1 MWHVLD
7 TDRGLDGSHRART
20 TYPYSTFGL
29 DVESKSTADGR
40 FTMQTYLSLLE
51 FYELS
56 AYKQSQPGTCQ
67 IVSLG

>member
-1 MWHVLD
+1 
-7 TDRGLDGSHRART
+7 
-20 TYPYSTFGL
+20 
-29 DVESKSTADGR
+29 
-40 FTMQTYLSLLE
+40 MQTYLSLLE